1 MKGNTVPDTS
11 FKDAY
16 GVLQRH
22 AETLRVQDEPNI
34 DDLLTIV
41 TESVT
46 AYQVCKQR
54 IAAVETALKAALDG
68 VGADG
73 PGAPAA
79 PVTAA
84 MSASSAH
91 AAPAAPSVTVK
102 PARSRSASVPAPAV
116 APPVQ
121 APAPAASSGRFED
134 MDDDIPF

>member
-1 MKGNTVPDTS
+1 MKGNTVSNTS

-68 VGADG
+68 VGTEAG
-73 PGAPAA
+73 PAAVPVAPTVAVKPSRSRSAAATTTAAPA
-79 PVTAA
+79 VTPPPPTP
-84 MSASSAH
+84 
-91 AAPAAPSVTVK
+91 AAPAAS
-102 PARSRSASVPAPAV
+102 
-116 APPVQ
+116 APP
-121 APAPAASSGRFED
+121 AGPIASFED

>member
-68 VGADG
+68 VGSEAAQAS
-73 PGAPAA
+73 APAA
-79 PVTAA
+79 PVAA
-84 MSASSAH
+84 
-91 AAPAAPSVTVK
+91 AAPTVTVK
-102 PARSRSASVPAPAV
+102 AARTRSAATPTQVVS
-116 APPVQ
+116 PPP
-121 APAPAASSGRFED
+121 PAPAAAPANFED

>member
-68 VGADG
+68 VGTDS
-73 PGAPAA
+73 
-79 PVTAA
+79 TT
-84 MSASSAH
+84 SASAAASTAPIAP
-91 AAPAAPSVTVK
+91 AAPAAPTVAVK
-102 PARSRSASVPAPAV
+102 PARSRSAPAPTPAV
-116 APPVQ
+116 NPPP
-121 APAPAASSGRFED
+121 PAPTARPASFED

>member
-1 MKGNTVPDTS
+1 MKGNPVSNTS

-68 VGADG
+68 VGTETV
-73 PGAPAA
+73 PAS
-79 PVTAA
+79 PT
-84 MSASSAH
+84 
-91 AAPAAPSVTVK
+91 AAPAAATAAAAVTVK
-102 PARSRSASVPAPAV
+102 PARTRSVPAAAPAV
-116 APPVQ
+116 VPP
-121 APAPAASSGRFED
+121 APAPVAEGSKFDD

>member
-68 VGADG
+68 VGTE
-73 PGAPAA
+73 APAA
-79 PVTAA
+79 AG
-84 MSASSAH
+84 
-91 AAPAAPSVTVK
+91 PAAPTVAVK
-102 PARSRSASVPAPAV
+102 PSRSRSAAAAPVAAPTPPSPAPS
-116 APPVQ
+116 
-121 APAPAASSGRFED
+121 PAPVAEPARFED